1 MNAIKRITWF
11 IIVVACGMLIFLVF
25 GNYYPV
31 FEGTADVAG
40 RIALGA
46 ALLACTLIFQRSE
59 RLRPYWLLPFAFFA
73 ALAALSIDYYLSLS
87 KWILPRLGIPRESPA
102 GWTIDKLESSLLGVA
117 IVLIANRLFGN
128 SLESIF
134 WQRGRLWLGLG
145 VGLGVMAVVMLTLIP
160 FTTFSF
166 KGQDLT
172 WARILPWLPMVAVFV
187 LANGFNEEILHRG
200 LFLRKYQP
208 LMGAFAANLAAAI
221 PFTLTHS
228 PIDYAS
234 DQLPFLIGTFVCALA
249 WGWLMQKSNS
259 LWGSVLFHAAMDIP
273 IIVGIFSGL

>member
-1 MNAIKRITWF
+1 MNTVKRVTWF
-11 IIVVACGMLIFLVF
+11 LVLLACGMLVFLVF

-31 FEGTADVAG
+31 FEGSTDITG

-46 ALLACTLIFQRSE
+46 ALLACTLIFRRSE

-73 ALAALSIDYYLSLS
+73 ALAALSIDYYLNLG
-87 KWILPRLGIPRESPA
+87 KWIRPRFGIPGDSPA
-102 GWTIDKLESSLLGVA
+102 GLTIDKLESSLLGVA
-117 IVLIANRLFGN
+117 IVLLANWLFGN

-145 VGLGVMAVVMLTLIP
+145 VGLGVMVAVMLALIP

-172 WARILPWLPMVAVFV
+172 WVRILPWLPSVAVFV
-187 LANGFNEEILHRG
+187 LANAFNEEILYRG

-221 PFTLTHS
+221 PFTLAHAPTT
-228 PIDYAS
+228 YAT
-234 DQLPFLIGTFVCALA
+234 DQLPFLLGTFVCALA

-273 IIVGIFSGL
+273 IVVGILSGL